1 METWSW
7 SDKEPVVKKRIL
19 LIDDEVDFCYMTKK
33 HLENTKEFEVAIE
46 SNAIKGIEL
55 AIEQKPDLILLD
67 IMMPEM
73 DGLAVLSRLKS
84 NEATSSI
91 PIIMLTAKKDV
102 GTIAEAQ
109 SSLAADYIIKPFT
122 PQVLVDSLKKYLGMK
137 KKEQ

>member
-7 SDKEPVVKKRIL
+7 TDKEPVVKKRIL

-33 HLENTKEFEVAIE
+33 HLENSKLFDVAIE
-46 SNAIKGIEL
+46 SSALKGIEM
-55 AIEQKPDLILLD
+55 AIEKKPDLILLD

-73 DGLAVLSRLKS
+73 DGLAVLSRLR
-84 NEATSSI
+84 NNAATSSI

-109 SSLAADYIIKPFT
+109 SSQATDYITKPFT
-122 PQVLVDSLKKYLGMK
+122 PEDLLNLLKKYLGIK